1 MCPHVLKHVCININ
15 LYTNSHK
22 QNANILHVTSIQ
34 STPRSCSLQCVDG
47 RLHVSFLPRKRDRT
61 GGSTLTGSPG
71 VLTRVR
77 AARGR
82 EWLWEAVPP
91 LSSLSTDYEA
101 GPRRVPLGTPQ
112 ATHSLPLLC
121 YRICR
126 WGIRLKC
133 EEGVCG
139 RRAENSQY
147 VRAYFICCLSVKFS
161 SCYRF
166 EEKNIVVFIVVL
178 GLISDHSDLT
188 CVSP

>member
-1 MCPHVLKHVCININ
+1 MWLCSRIHNGPLACISMCASPSICVQMH
-15 LYTNSHK
+15 
-22 QNANILHVTSIQ
+22 TSNTQTQFLSPFIQ
-34 STPRSCSLQCVDG
+34 SATRSCSLQSGDG
-47 RLHVSFLPRKRDRT
+47 RLHVSFLPRKRDWTR
-61 GGSTLTGSPG
+61 GNTLTGSPG

-133 EEGVCG
+133 EEGCMWETC
-139 RRAENSQY
+139 RR
-147 VRAYFICCLSVKFS
+147 F
-161 SCYRF
+161 
-166 EEKNIVVFIVVL
+166 
-178 GLISDHSDLT
+178 
-188 CVSP
+188 

>member
-1 MCPHVLKHVCININ
+1 MRSNMCMHYTHAGAHTHVVVLTHASRAHTCIRTCASTLICVQMHEN
-15 LYTNSHK
+15 NSK
-22 QNANILHVTSIQ
+22 KRTPCPLHPISNQVLFT
-34 STPRSCSLQCVDG
+34 VDS
-47 RLHVSFLPRKRDRT
+47 RLHVSFLPRKRDWT
-61 GGSTLTGSPG
+61 GGNALTGSPG

-133 EEGVCG
+133 EEGCMW
-139 RRAENSQY
+139 E
-147 VRAYFICCLSVKFS
+147 
-161 SCYRF
+161 
-166 EEKNIVVFIVVL
+166 
-178 GLISDHSDLT
+178 T
-188 CVSP
+188 CREF

>member
-1 MCPHVLKHVCININ
+1 MHSVCTCAATRACISRHTHTHTYTCIMWPYMHKCVCVNIN
-15 LYTNSHK
+15 LCTDAHK
-22 QNANILHVTSIQ
+22 QHRSTLLVTFGQ
-34 STPRSCSLQCVDG
+34 SAARSCSLQSADS
-47 RLHVSFLPRKRDRT
+47 RLHVSFLPRKRDWTR
-61 GGSTLTGSPG
+61 GNTLTGSPG

-77 AARGR
+77 AARGK

-133 EEGVCG
+133 EEGCMW
-139 RRAENSQY
+139 E
-147 VRAYFICCLSVKFS
+147 
-161 SCYRF
+161 
-166 EEKNIVVFIVVL
+166 
-178 GLISDHSDLT
+178 T
-188 CVSP
+188 CREF